1 MTQDELIQQLKQELA
16 WAWDRLGKTKDYT
29 DFGYGFCVVCGA
41 PEWAHKP
48 TCTLHVHYAQAQ
60 ALLNETL

>member
-16 WAWDRLGKTKDYT
+16 WAWDKLGKTEDYP
-29 DFGYGFCVVCGA
+29 DVEYGFCVVRGA
-41 PEWAHKP
+41 PEWAHNP
-48 TCTLHVHYAQAQ
+48 TCTLKEHYAQAQ